1 MGRMGSRIRSLLPA
15 VWMITAAF
23 CFATMGAMAHAV
35 SVRCDWLLVAFLRIV
50 CTFIF
55 SVGLARAGGAR
66 LVVWKPRTLWMRSI
80 AGTISLACTFYALT
94 HLPIA
99 DALTLTNTYPLWIVL
114 ASGRRKG
121 RGGRGADLVCV
132 VCAVLGVVAIQGP
145 YLSGTGDGKAV
156 LVALMA
162 SFATAVAMTGLHRLR
177 EVDARAVVAHFS
189 GLASLVLAAWLILVR
204 PGAVAASFDR
214 AAVLLLLG
222 VGVCGTFG
230 QVLLTKAFASGPPA
244 RISVLSL
251 TQVVFG
257 LGYDLILQTRQL
269 TFTTLLGFVM
279 VLAPTAWITL
289 RAARRSERSSPSHDA
304 GLPERS
310 LAS

>member
-1 MGRMGSRIRSLLPA
+1 MGIRITNLLPA
-15 VWMITAAF
+15 AWMITAAF
-23 CFATMGAMAHAV
+23 CFATMGALAHTAGA
-35 SVRCDWLLVAFLRIV
+35 RCDWLLVAFLRIA
-50 CTFIF
+50 CTFVF
-55 SVGLARAGGAR
+55 SVELARAAGAR
-66 LVVWKPRTLWMRSI
+66 LVVWRPRTLWMRSV
-80 AGTISLACTFYALT
+80 AGTISLVCSFYALT

-114 ASGRRKG
+114 VSSRR
-121 RGGRGADLVCV
+121 RGGGEIGADLACV
-132 VCAVLGVVAIQGP
+132 VCAVLGVVLIQAP
-145 YLSGTGDGKAV
+145 YLSGTGDHRAV
-156 LVALMA
+156 FVALLA
-162 SFATAVAMTGLHRLR
+162 SFATAVAMMGLHRLR

-189 GLASLVLAAWLILVR
+189 GLASLVLAGLLVFVK
-204 PGAVAASFDR
+204 PSAISATFDR
-214 AAVLLLLG
+214 TAVFLLLG
-222 VGVCGTFG
+222 VGVCGTVG

-244 RISVLSL
+244 RVAVLSL

-289 RAARRSERSSPSHDA
+289 QAARRSEPDRLTRED
-304 GLPERS
+304 GLRERS

>member
-1 MGRMGSRIRSLLPA
+1 MGRMGIRIRSLLPA

-23 CFATMGAMAHAV
+23 CFATMGALAHAAGDH
-35 SVRCDWLLVAFLRIV
+35 CDWMLVAFIRIV
-50 CTFIF
+50 CTFAF
-55 SVGLARAGGAR
+55 SVALAWSGGAR
-66 LVVWKPRTLWMRSI
+66 LVLWTPRTLWMRSI
-80 AGTISLACTFYALT
+80 AGTISLVCTFYALT

-114 ASGRRKG
+114 TSGRR
-121 RGGRGADLVCV
+121 GGRAGWGADLVCV
-132 VCAVLGVVAIQGP
+132 VCAVLGVVLIQTP

-156 LVALMA
+156 LVALLA
-162 SFATAVAMTGLHRLR
+162 SFATAVAMMGLHRLR
-177 EVDARAVVAHFS
+177 DVDARAVVAHFS
-189 GLASLVLAAWLILVR
+189 GLASLVLAGLLVFGR
-204 PGAVAASFDR
+204 PTAVAASLDR
-214 AAVLLLLG
+214 AAVVLLVG
-222 VGVCGTFG
+222 VGLCGTFG

-269 TFTTLLGFVM
+269 TVTTLLGFVL

-289 RAARRSERSSPSHDA
+289 RAARRSDRNNPTLDA
-304 GLPERS
+304 GRRERS